1 MSFNICRGTL
11 GSLAMVT
18 ADEECLVARQPL
30 HRHLPLWLVFEIEIG
45 DLLAVGV
52 LHDEGFL
59 TFLDRPGRREVAR
72 GWHRAMIA
80 DRGTMKLK
88 GSAPVNATA

>member
-11 GSLAMVT
+11 GSLAMR
-18 ADEECLVARQPL
+18 DKECLVARQPL
-30 HRHLPLWLVFEIEIG
+30 HRHLPLWLVSEIEVS

-59 TFLDRPGRREVAR
+59 TLLEQTSNYA
-72 GWHRAMIA
+72 
-80 DRGTMKLK
+80 L
-88 GSAPVNATA
+88 S